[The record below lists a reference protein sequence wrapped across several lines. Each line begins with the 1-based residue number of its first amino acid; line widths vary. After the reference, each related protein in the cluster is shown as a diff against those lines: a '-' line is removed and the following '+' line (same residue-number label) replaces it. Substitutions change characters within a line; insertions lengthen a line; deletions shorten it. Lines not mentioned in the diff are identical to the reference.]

1 MSDKFRLCL
10 QYPFYS
16 MEVLIKRERK
26 NLLLSQP
33 NLKERGVIM
42 DNNKVLLSN
51 LKAYPNIERLV
62 KIQEALANNKTI
74 QEAKANNIKSE
85 SYTATNPII

>member
-1 MSDKFRLCL
+1 VTNLGCVCSAFVYYL
-10 QYPFYS
+10 
-16 MEVLIKRERK
+16 EVLIKRERK

-51 LKAYPNIERLV
+51 LKTYSNIERLV
-62 KIQEALANNKTI
+62 KIQEQLANNKII
-74 QEAKANNIKSE
+74 QEAKAKNIKNE
-85 SYTATNPII
+85 SYTASNPII

>member
-1 MSDKFRLCL
+1 
-10 QYPFYS
+10 

-51 LKAYPNIERLV
+51 LKAYPNIERLI
-62 KIQEALANNKTI
+62 KIQEQLANNKII
-74 QEAKANNIKSE
+74 QDAKANNIKSE
-85 SYTATNPII
+85 SYTASNPII

>member
-1 MSDKFRLCL
+1 V
-10 QYPFYS
+10 
-16 MEVLIKRERK
+16 EVLIKRERK

-51 LKAYPNIERLV
+51 LKTYPNVERLI
-62 KIQEALANNKTI
+62 KIQEQLANNKII
-74 QEAKANNIKSE
+74 QEAKAKNIKSE
-85 SYTATNPII
+85 SYTASNPII